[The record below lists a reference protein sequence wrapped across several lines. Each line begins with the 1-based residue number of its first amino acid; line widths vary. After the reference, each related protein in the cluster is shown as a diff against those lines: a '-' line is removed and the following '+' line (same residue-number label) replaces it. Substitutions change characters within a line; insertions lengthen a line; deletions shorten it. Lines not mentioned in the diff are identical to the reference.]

1 MVTGYVEG
9 EARRR
14 GSEETG
20 ERGGERKGRR
30 EKEGAGKR
38 GGEKESRFGD
48 RSYRYRDLEI
58 PPTVKLND
66 PKTV

>member
-1 MVTGYVEG
+1 MVTGHVEG
-9 EARRR
+9 EARKRGSEEERERGGEEARKR

-20 ERGGERKGRR
+20 EREIALSG
-30 EKEGAGKR
+30 
-38 GGEKESRFGD
+38 FGD